1 MINKSKTILFLEK
14 QGGFLSIYFF
24 ILSKFFANF
33 EITLYS
39 NLFKIMETVYIKT
52 PLGIAAI
59 IGDEN
64 GVSEI
69 SVSDEGSVSVEIPNV
84 LQEAVSQLND
94 YFEGKRTYFD
104 FKLNPKGTEF
114 QQKVWKALLEI
125 PYGKTRTYLEQ
136 SKVLGDVKAIRAVA
150 SANGKNP
157 LWIVVPC
164 HRVIGTDG
172 SLTGYAG
179 GLWRKKWLLEHEN
192 PTTQQS
198 LF

>member
-1 MINKSKTILFLEK
+1 M
-14 QGGFLSIYFF
+14 
-24 ILSKFFANF
+24 
-33 EITLYS
+33 EIT
-39 NLFKIMETVYIKT
+39 YIKT
-52 PLGIAAI
+52 PLGITKI
-59 IGDEN
+59 MGDEN
-64 GVSEI
+64 GISVI
-69 SVSDEGSVSVEIPNV
+69 SVSDEGEISEQIPAV
-84 LQEAVSQLND
+84 LQEAVSQLMA
-94 YFEGKRTYFD
+94 YFEGKRTTFD

-114 QQKVWKALLEI
+114 QQKVWNGLLEI
-125 PYGKTRTYLEQ
+125 PFGKTMSYLEL
-136 SKVLGDVKAIRAVA
+136 SKKLGDVKAIRAVA

>member
-1 MINKSKTILFLEK
+1 M
-14 QGGFLSIYFF
+14 
-24 ILSKFFANF
+24 
-33 EITLYS
+33 EIT
-39 NLFKIMETVYIKT
+39 YIKT
-52 PLGIAAI
+52 PLGITKI
-59 IGDEN
+59 MGDEN
-64 GVSEI
+64 GISVI
-69 SVSDEGSVSVEIPNV
+69 SVSDEGEISEQIPAV
-84 LQEAVSQLND
+84 LQEAVSELMA
-94 YFEGKRTYFD
+94 YFEGKRTTFD

-114 QQKVWKALLEI
+114 QQKVWNGLLEI
-125 PYGKTRTYLEQ
+125 PFGKTMSYLEL
-136 SKVLGDVKAIRAVA
+136 SKKLGDVKAIRAVA

-179 GLWRKKWLLEHEN
+179 GLWRKKWLLQHEN

>member
-1 MINKSKTILFLEK
+1 
-14 QGGFLSIYFF
+14 
-24 ILSKFFANF
+24 
-33 EITLYS
+33 
-39 NLFKIMETVYIKT
+39 METVWIKT
-52 PLGIAAI
+52 PLGFSEI

-64 GVSEI
+64 GII
-69 SVSDEGSVSVEIPNV
+69 SIEVYDEGEVSQSVPAI
-84 LQEAVSQLND
+84 LQEAVAQLNE
-94 YFEGKRTYFD
+94 YFEGKRNHFD
-104 FKLNPKGTEF
+104 LKLNPKGTEF
-114 QQKVWKALLEI
+114 QQKVWNALLEI
-125 PYGKTRTYLEQ
+125 PYGRTRTYLEQ
-136 SKVLGDVKAIRAVA
+136 SKILGDVKAIRAVA

-164 HRVIGTDG
+164 HRVIGSDG

>member
-1 MINKSKTILFLEK
+1 
-14 QGGFLSIYFF
+14 
-24 ILSKFFANF
+24 
-33 EITLYS
+33 
-39 NLFKIMETVYIKT
+39 METACIKT
-52 PLGIAAI
+52 PLGIAKI

-64 GVSEI
+64 GI
-69 SVSDEGSVSVEIPNV
+69 SVISVADEGEVSNTIPAV
-84 LQEAVSQLND
+84 LQEAFLQIND
-94 YFEGKRTYFD
+94 YFEGKRTDFD

-114 QQKVWKALLEI
+114 QQKVWKGLLEI
-125 PYGKTRTYLEQ
+125 PFGKTCSYMDL
-136 SKVLGDVKAIRAVA
+136 SKKLGDVKAIRAVA